1 MPGIY
6 QNCDFNITYKQ
17 LIKFCKAGD
26 FPLPLIKY
34 LQQIYILGMQEKR
47 GLYFS
52 SCRGAPLPNEPV
64 SKYICTNLPKTDD
77 NDRTQENDLNA
88 LS

>member
-26 FPLPLIKY
+26 FPQPLIKY
-34 LQQIYILGMQEKR
+34 LQQIYIGNAGEEGGFTSHLAGVLLSPMSRYQNT
-47 GLYFS
+47 Y
-52 SCRGAPLPNEPV
+52 V
-64 SKYICTNLPKTDD
+64 
-77 NDRTQENDLNA
+77 RTFLKLMIMIEHRKMI
-88 LS
+88 